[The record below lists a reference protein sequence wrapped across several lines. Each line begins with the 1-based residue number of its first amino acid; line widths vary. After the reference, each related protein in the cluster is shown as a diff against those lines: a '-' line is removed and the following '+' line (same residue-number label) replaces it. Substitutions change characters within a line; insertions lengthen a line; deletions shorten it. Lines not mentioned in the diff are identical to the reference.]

1 MTIEEC
7 KRVGCHYFDGYGCS
21 RSPIWSEDSEVCA
34 CDRINETDGGIKGCQ
49 EGRRGMTPENAEKKA
64 FLESYKRQKE
74 KVKRIEEKIAECRL
88 KELPGAITYT
98 GMPHGS
104 GANRDLSDYAS
115 KLDGLQRE
123 LAAERNKKES
133 IKLAISM
140 SIAAV
145 ESPKCRELLRR
156 RYICLEGWR
165 RIATEMG
172 CSKDH
177 AKGKLHGAALEMFEI
192 KK

>member
-1 MTIEEC
+1 
-7 KRVGCHYFDGYGCS
+7 
-21 RSPIWSEDSEVCA
+21 
-34 CDRINETDGGIKGCQ
+34 
-49 EGRRGMTPENAEKKA
+49 MTPENAEKKA

-104 GANRDLSDYAS
+104 GSNRDLSDYAS

-123 LAAERNKKES
+123 LRSARANLDAVKQAVSWS
-133 IKLAISM
+133 IM
-140 SIAAV
+140 AV
-145 ESPKCRELLRR
+145 PDPKCRELLWR
-156 RYICLEGWR
+156 RYIRLEGWR
-165 RIATEMG
+165 RIADEMG
-172 CSKDH
+172 CHKNH
-177 AKGKLHGAALEMFEI
+177 AKGKLHGAALRMFII